1 MPPVITSRTKQGKAS
16 WPPRRHL
23 HVCVERPQNQSTPTI
38 EDAVPIP
45 RSIFIAMLHSPTP
58 VRAVAP
64 SNSVPF
70 PSAPTL
76 QRQNTAPIVLDVEN
90 LGYSYTDAY
99 ATLRVGRQERPISRN
114 SRRSPAP
121 STWSYRYGS
130 LSQKLSP
137 VVEEGSDGRVP
148 RRSHSFRARARSSA
162 ASTSRARHQSR
173 ARRPRPHSVAPSVLA
188 DDALLEEVTYAYFSM
203 QPSAEREA
211 RKEEAMH
218 HAKESKRRGPFRRVK
233 SVAGA
238 TVRALA
244 TACNSIP
251 PSTRRYWKHD
261 RTWLNYFV
269 LETRPDRRLSSALNS
284 TNQGL
289 ALSSSSSP
297 HLQSWSL
304 SSLSSVL

>member
-1 MPPVITSRTKQGKAS
+1 
-16 WPPRRHL
+16 
-23 HVCVERPQNQSTPTI
+23 
-38 EDAVPIP
+38 
-45 RSIFIAMLHSPTP
+45 MLHSPTP
-58 VRAVAP
+58 VRAAP

-99 ATLRVGRQERPISRN
+99 ATLRVGRQERPHSRN
-114 SRRSPAP
+114 ARRSPAP

-148 RRSHSFRARARSSA
+148 RRSSSFRTRARASA
-162 ASTSRARHQSR
+162 ASTSRARHHNTRTRR
-173 ARRPRPHSVAPSVLA
+173 ARPHSVAQSVLA

-218 HAKESKRRGPFRRVK
+218 KAKESKRRGPFRRVK

-238 TVRALA
+238 TVRAVA
-244 TACNSIP
+244 AACNSIP

-261 RTWLNYFV
+261 PAR
-269 LETRPDRRLSSALNS
+269 
-284 TNQGL
+284 
-289 ALSSSSSP
+289 
-297 HLQSWSL
+297 
-304 SSLSSVL
+304 